1 MLEIVVP
8 IAWLHD
14 FVIFPK
20 NDPKRAQASWLAAQE
35 AGNYLQQVGY
45 PSCDLRDIEHVIE
58 ADSFSAQILCQA
70 LEAKIVQ
77 DASSL
82 WSK

>member
-1 MLEIVVP
+1 M
-8 IAWLHD
+8 
-14 FVIFPK
+14 
-20 NDPKRAQASWLAAQE
+20 S
-35 AGNYLQQVGY
+35 YLRQVGY
-45 PSCDLRDIEHVIE
+45 PSRDLSDIEHVIE
-58 ADSFSAQILCQA
+58 ADSFSAQIPSQA